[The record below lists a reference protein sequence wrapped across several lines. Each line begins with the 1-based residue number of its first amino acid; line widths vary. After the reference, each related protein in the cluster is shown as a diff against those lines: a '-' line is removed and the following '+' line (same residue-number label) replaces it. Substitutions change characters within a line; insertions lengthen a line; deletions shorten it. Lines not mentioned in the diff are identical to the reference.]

1 MRELTSLTIGIFLL
15 IGLGAFLKRIGL
27 LKFEDRNA
35 LNNLIIFIMLPALIF
50 TAARGIPFSFS
61 LINIS
66 AIALVISIVSVGIG
80 WVAAKLMRLQGAT
93 LGAFLL
99 AAGVGNTGY
108 LGYPMTRY
116 LFGQSHLVKA
126 VFYDMFG
133 TVIVLFT
140 LGIYFANKYGTGTTS
155 AWRQGAAYAT
165 PNLAGLALGF
175 ATQKMILPVP
185 ISLAINSLAQAT
197 TGVIMVS
204 IGISLSGRF
213 KHAYL
218 PVLALSTLKL
228 LFVPVLAI
236 GAGILVALPNTA
248 LGVTVLQAS
257 MPVALMTFVIGDKY
271 NLDRE
276 FLSGAILVSTL
287 ASMVTIPIW
296 QRIVSSL
303 I

>member
-1 MRELTSLTIGIFLL
+1 MRELTSLTLGIFLL

-35 LNNLIIFIMLPALIF
+35 LNDLIIFIMLPALIF
-50 TAARGIPFSFS
+50 TAARSIPFSVS

-66 AIALVISIVSVGIG
+66 AIALGISLLSVGIG
-80 WVAAKLMRLQGAT
+80 WAAAKAMRLQGAT
-93 LGAFLL
+93 LGAFML
-99 AAGVGNTGY
+99 ASGVGNTGY
-108 LGYPMTRY
+108 LGYPMAQY
-116 LFGQSHLVKA
+116 LFGRQHLVKA

-133 TVIVLFT
+133 TVVVLFT

-155 AWRQGAAYAT
+155 AWRQGFAYAT

-175 ATQKMILPVP
+175 ATQSITLPTP
-185 ISLAINSLAQAT
+185 INLAINSLAQAT
-197 TGVIMVS
+197 TAVIMLS
-204 IGISLSGRF
+204 IGVSLSGRF

-218 PVLALSTLKL
+218 PILVLSTLKL
-228 LFVPVLAI
+228 LLVPILAI
-236 GAGILVALPNTA
+236 GVGILITLPSTA

-257 MPVALMTFVIGDKY
+257 MPIALMTFVIGDKY

-276 FLSGAILVSTL
+276 FLSGAILVSTV